1 MKKLLFFI
9 LTLVFVACSSG
20 DGDNSNNTPNINPDI
35 VGTWFGTSTDYDGSL
50 VEETLVL
57 NSDGTG
63 SIAFLY
69 QAEQDPMPE
78 IELIPDWYT
87 DDTTL
92 YLIWYESPEEFG
104 YQLSDNNNVLEINFS
119 DGTTVI
125 YDRISD

>member
-1 MKKLLFFI
+1 M
-9 LTLVFVACSSG
+9 
-20 DGDNSNNTPNINPDI
+20 
-35 VGTWFGTSTDYDGSL
+35 
-50 VEETLVL
+50 EETLVL

>member
-92 YLIWYESPEEFG
+92 YLIWYESPQEFG